1 MDLITLALAKKHA
14 DQLALGGYTNVTAVE
29 NQVRFTMHDG
39 TVVTV
44 TLPLPEDGVSVENLD
59 IRNSH
64 LFCMLSDGTEIDA
77 GELPSGS
84 LKEKIVVSNP
94 VGSATAGKEYDVNT
108 PFETL
113 LHDILVKEET
123 PVVAITLT
131 PSRTLYDKVTETLDA
146 VSIKTVATKKTYE
159 IKDIKIFI
167 DDVLVKTFTDGVA
180 TGGIFNF
187 AFTYPS
193 PINTD
198 SVIKVVATDVKNL
211 ASTKTTAIKFVGKTY
226 YGYIDSNLGSPTEA
240 QIKALQNFTLK
251 DVKGFKYNDISFDYN
266 KVVYAYPASFGD
278 LESIKDV
285 ENNIN
290 YTNSFT
296 KTNVTVDEI
305 TYVCYTQ
312 NDASQAVAINLTFA

>member
-44 TLPLPEDGVSVENLD
+44 TLPLPKDGVSVENLD
-59 IRNSH
+59 IRNGH
-64 LFCMLSDGTEIDA
+64 LFCMLSDRTEIDA

-113 LHDILVKEET
+113 LHDILVKEEA

-180 TGGIFNF
+180 AGGIFNF